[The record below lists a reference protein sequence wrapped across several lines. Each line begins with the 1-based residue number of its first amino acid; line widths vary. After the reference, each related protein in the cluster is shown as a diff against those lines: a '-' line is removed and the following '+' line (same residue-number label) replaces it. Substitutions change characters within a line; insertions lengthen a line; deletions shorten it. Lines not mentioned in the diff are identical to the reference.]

1 MEPGD
6 TKSWYVMSPQPF
18 KAPTYTVDVV
28 GGGRKAA
35 DMVHKSHNDMEQFAL
50 LNV

>member
-1 MEPGD
+1 MVCDVTSTLQG
-6 TKSWYVMSPQPF
+6 
-18 KAPTYTVDVV
+18 TYTVDVV

-35 DMVHKSHNDMEQFAL
+35 DMVHKSHNDMEQFAI

>member
-18 KAPTYTVDVV
+18 KAPTLSMWLVV
-28 GGGRKAA
+28 AGKAA
-35 DMVHKSHNDMEQFAL
+35 DMVHKSHNDMEQFAI